1 MSRIVFAP
9 DSFKGSIGAA
19 DAAAALAAGWRSVR
33 PSDGIRL
40 LPLADGGE
48 GTLDAIGAAVA
59 GARRMP
65 VTVHGPDNRRV
76 DASWLLLPGA
86 EGEPGGVEG
95 GIGVVELGN
104 TSGIQ
109 LLDELAPLDAHTLG
123 FGEAIAAAL
132 DAGVHRLLLAIG
144 SSASS
149 DGGAGALVALGAS
162 ITDAAARPIRLGNR
176 GLGTAARVDLTR
188 LRPVPPGGAVV
199 LSDVTSPL
207 LGPSGAAAV
216 FGPQKGADPAVVEGL
231 ESNLARW
238 ARLLERA
245 AAPGR
250 VDADAAGAGA
260 AGGTGFGMLAWG
272 ATIEAGSRAVGEAVG
287 AREAFAGASLVITG
301 EGRFDDQSR
310 VGKVPSSVLEGAGS
324 VPVALVAGLIAGDV
338 DDFALTIALTDL
350 AGGIAEAMAD
360 PARWLREA
368 GALLARDARI

>member
-9 DSFKGSIGAA
+9 DSFKGSLGAA

-33 PSDGIRL
+33 PSDDIRL
-40 LPLADGGE
+40 LPMADGGE
-48 GTLDAIGAAVA
+48 GTLDAIEAAVA
-59 GARRMP
+59 GAHRMP

-76 DASWLLLPGA
+76 DASWLLLPGT

-95 GIGVVELGN
+95 GTGVVELGN

-132 DAGVHRLLLAIG
+132 DAGVQCLLLAIG
-144 SSASS
+144 SSGST

-162 ITDAAARPIRLGNR
+162 ITDAARRPIRLGNR
-176 GLGTAARVDLTR
+176 GLGTATRVDLSR

-324 VPVALVAGLIAGDV
+324 VPVALVAGSIAADV

-350 AGGIAEAMAD
+350 AGSATEAMVD

-368 GALLARDARI
+368 GAQLARDARI